1 MNVSPFYPVDV
12 HALPERW
19 EVLALRE
26 VVVEM
31 RPGFASGR
39 HNRIG
44 AGVPHLRPMNVS
56 PIGQLDLTDLKF
68 VDGPNSLRVQRGDVL
83 FNNTNSP
90 EWVGK
95 TAFMR
100 AAGEFAFS
108 NHMTRVRVGLR
119 LDPQFLALQLHFLT
133 LAGYFRQTCTNHV
146 NQASVS
152 LRDLGLLPVVL
163 PPVEVQ
169 RRIVLAAEEQLV
181 RLDTGVT
188 SLSAASRRTSR
199 LRQEAL
205 DALVGG
211 RMDTASLRKGWSL
224 NLLGQLVSGIEAGK
238 SFKCAERPARSDE
251 WGVIKVSAMTWGKFD
266 ERENK
271 TVITPDQINPHSEI
285 RPGDLLLSRANT
297 VEYVGAAVYVERC
310 RPHLLLSDK
319 SMRLRPVSNVDARWL
334 RLALGCKYVRHQIM
348 KGATGTS
355 DSMRNISQAKVRQLR
370 IPTPPKEQQREI
382 ADEWS
387 RVSSGIDSVAQMLK
401 TTVVRSK
408 QLRRA
413 ILAAAFTGRLSVGSE
428 IGQAGP
434 MTEPHAPASM
444 AE

>member
-56 PIGQLDLTDLKF
+56 PIGQ
-68 VDGPNSLRVQRGDVL
+68 
-83 FNNTNSP
+83 
-90 EWVGK
+90 
-95 TAFMR
+95 
-100 AAGEFAFS
+100 FAFS

-152 LRDLGLLPVVL
+152 LRDLGLLPLVL

-205 DALVGG
+205 DVLVGG
-211 RMDTASLRKGWSL
+211 RMDTASLPKGWSL

-238 SFKCAERPARSDE
+238 SFKCAERP
-251 WGVIKVSAMTWGKFD
+251 
-266 ERENK
+266 
-271 TVITPDQINPHSEI
+271 
-285 RPGDLLLSRANT
+285 
-297 VEYVGAAVYVERC
+297 
-310 RPHLLLSDK
+310 
-319 SMRLRPVSNVDARWL
+319 
-334 RLALGCKYVRHQIM
+334 
-348 KGATGTS
+348 
-355 DSMRNISQAKVRQLR
+355 
-370 IPTPPKEQQREI
+370 
-382 ADEWS
+382 
-387 RVSSGIDSVAQMLK
+387 
-401 TTVVRSK
+401 
-408 QLRRA
+408 
-413 ILAAAFTGRLSVGSE
+413 
-428 IGQAGP
+428 
-434 MTEPHAPASM
+434 
-444 AE
+444 